1 MNKMYYLYKI
11 PVTVLLTQ
19 ELTSLHV
26 VSSLKSDQRPQS
38 GPCTQDDL
46 LATSELPRER
56 LGVLSLSSLSL
67 STEESFWQCLSMNC
81 LTTRPW
87 EMLCHSHRGASELA
101 RAPSVWV
108 WVACWERCCTQ
119 RQDKFFCWCCNLW
132 LHSWGLKGERVSVEE
147 NMKVV
152 SFSILRKECLNVEES
167 VPNLFLEF

>member
-67 STEESFWQCLSMNC
+67 DRRKL
-81 LTTRPW
+81 LTVF
-87 EMLCHSHRGASELA
+87 EYELPDHEA
-101 RAPSVWV
+101 LGDA
-108 WVACWERCCTQ
+108 
-119 RQDKFFCWCCNLW
+119 
-132 LHSWGLKGERVSVEE
+132 VSQPPR
-147 NMKVV
+147 
-152 SFSILRKECLNVEES
+152 S
-167 VPNLFLEF
+167 